1 MIASLPLFPLGTL
14 LFPQGKL
21 PLQIFEPRYLKM
33 VRDCQ
38 RDGTPFG
45 LVALIKGSEV
55 ERAGETGETAP
66 VLQTVGTLAQVV
78 ECTSGGTGLLHIQC
92 LGGQR
97 FRIQRHEQLPH
108 GLWVADVEPLD
119 ADQQVAIPEDLQ
131 HAADKLGQLIQTL
144 QGRGLSPSQMPIE
157 PPFELED
164 CGWVANRWAELLPLP
179 LALKQDLLVQESP
192 VLRLELV
199 ADILEHARFSF

>member
-1 MIASLPLFPLGTL
+1 MTATLPLFPLGTA

-38 RDGTPFG
+38 RDNAAFG
-45 LVALIKGSEV
+45 LVALIQGSEV
-55 ERAGETGETAP
+55 ERAGETEATAP
-66 VLQTVGTLAQVV
+66 VLQSVGTFARVV
-78 ECTSGGTGLLHIQC
+78 DCTSAGTGLLHIQC
-92 LGGQR
+92 LGEQR
-97 FRIQRHEQLPH
+97 FRITRHEQLPH
-108 GLWVADVEPLD
+108 GLWVAEVEPIE
-119 ADQQVAIPEDLQ
+119 ADQQVPIPDDLR
-131 HAADKLGQLIQTL
+131 HAADKLGRLIQTL
-144 QGRGLSPSQMPIE
+144 QSRGLTEDQMPIE

-179 LALKQDLLVQESP
+179 LTMKQDLLVQESP

-199 ADILEHARFSF
+199 ADILEHAKLAF